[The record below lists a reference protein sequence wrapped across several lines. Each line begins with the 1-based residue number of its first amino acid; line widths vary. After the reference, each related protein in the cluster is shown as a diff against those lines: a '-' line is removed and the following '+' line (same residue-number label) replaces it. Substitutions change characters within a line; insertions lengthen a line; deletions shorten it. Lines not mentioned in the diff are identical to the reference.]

1 MSQIDEKEKEQV
13 HQPDAERLIDN
24 LETLKVY
31 FDPMRAKIMK
41 TVAYRPRTVQEI
53 AQELDVP
60 FTRLY
65 YHMNLL
71 EKHGLI
77 RVVETRNLSGAVE
90 EKYYQISAR
99 SYVIDRS
106 LLTVQS
112 DDGDENSDGLEI
124 ILGTMFDDTM
134 GAIRHSIREQKIDIH
149 KTSPEPDS
157 MLVRNGRMRI
167 PKDKESEFHQRFL
180 DLISEMAHPDCD
192 NNPEDCTEY
201 GLLIAF
207 FPNADTPIPIEDN
220 EVE

>member
-1 MSQIDEKEKEQV
+1 MSQLEEKEQV
-13 HQPDAERLIDN
+13 HQPEAERLIND

-31 FDPMRAKIMK
+31 FDPMRSKIMR

-99 SYVIDRS
+99 SFVIDRA
-106 LLTVQS
+106 LLTVSS
-112 DDGDENSDGLEI
+112 DDSNEKADGLEI
-124 ILGTMFDDTM
+124 ILGTMFDDAM
-134 GAIRHSIREQKIDIH
+134 GAIRTSIREQKIDIH

-167 PKDKESEFHQRFL
+167 PKSKEAYFHQKFL
-180 DLISEMAHPDCD
+180 DLIAEMSEPDCD
-192 NNPEDCTEY
+192 ADHKDCTEY
-201 GLLIAF
+201 ALMLAF
-207 FPNADTPIPIEDN
+207 FPNADPPLPGEDN
-220 EVE
+220 DSL